1 MNEIKDVSMQ
11 TQSKQFCFM
20 KGAWSMNGDNIG
32 RLDNDF
38 AKALMIEPKMIDDP
52 YVQNCIY
59 QMIKNRINEARSV
72 FSSHGNYSIV
82 CGDPFSLCQH
92 IFGLEVTGL
101 LKTGEIYNA
110 TGVNRLQINWLV
122 SERQ

>member
-1 MNEIKDVSMQ
+1 MLYADPVKTVL
-11 TQSKQFCFM
+11 FL
-20 KGAWSMNGDNIG
+20 KGAG
-32 RLDNDF
+32 RTGIISDADNDF

-59 QMIKNRINEARSV
+59 QMIKNRINEAKV
-72 FSSHGNYSIV
+72 GVLKVHGNYSIV

-101 LKTGEIYNA
+101 LKTGEIYNGYWCKQTA
-110 TGVNRLQINWLV
+110 DKLA
-122 SERQ
+122 